1 MRLRDKFIKKGCG
14 TLMAVS
20 SLPSKD
26 GIGTFG
32 IEAYKFIDFLR
43 ITRQRYWQMLP
54 IVCLGEG
61 NSPYKSVS
69 CFAGEPLYIDLNF
82 LVRDGLLS
90 PSHLKDMPNGK
101 VDYKSV
107 REYKLPLLKI
117 AAQNFDV
124 KRTDFKYFTVQNSF
138 WLDDYSIFVT
148 MQKQF
153 NSEKIADFDE
163 NLRYRT
169 PDSLSHFIDEH
180 YYEIQECKII
190 QFLFFSQFYELSKY
204 ARKNGIMLIGDIP
217 FYVAPDSADV
227 WKNPECFEVGRDL
240 APSLIAGVPPDI
252 FSKSG
257 QLWGNPI
264 YNWENQRKNDYLWW
278 RMRLLFMS
286 RHFDVIRI
294 DHFRAFADYYAI
306 PQDAPD
312 AQSGQWV
319 DGEDISF
326 WDTVKKHLGALNI
339 IAEDLGGEDSP
350 KVKALLE
357 KTGFPNM
364 KILQFAFT
372 GDPHNSFLPQ
382 NYPNRCV
389 CYTGTHDND
398 TTLGWYKGADSKTLT
413 VLKAYLPNV
422 DEETVVF
429 GMLEL
434 LAKSDAY
441 MMIVPMQDWL
451 SLDSSGRMNTP
462 ATKEGNWEWRLSYIP
477 NDNDLLNQI
486 KTISKRK

>member
-1 MRLRDKFIKKGCG
+1 MRLRDKFKKKGCG
-14 TLMAVS
+14 TLLAVS
-20 SLPSKD
+20 ALPSKD

-32 IEAYKFIDFLR
+32 IEAYNFIDFLR
-43 ITRQRYWQMLP
+43 ATRQKYWQMLP

-90 PSHLKDMPNGK
+90 PSHLKDMPSGD

-107 REYKLPLLKI
+107 REYKLPLLKT
-117 AAQNFDV
+117 AAQNFDT
-124 KRTDFKYFTVQNSF
+124 KRTDYKHFTVQNSF
-138 WLDDYSIFVT
+138 WLDDYAIFVT
-148 MQKQF
+148 AQNLYK
-153 NSEKIADFDE
+153 SEKIADFDD
-163 NLRYRT
+163 NIKYRLA
-169 PDSLSHFIDEH
+169 DSLRDFCDEH

-190 QFLFFSQFYELSKY
+190 QFFFFSQFYELLKY

-227 WKNPECFEVGRDL
+227 WKNPEAFMVGRDL
-240 APSLIAGVPPDI
+240 TPSLIAGVPPDI
-252 FSKSG
+252 FSESG

-278 RMRLLFMS
+278 RMRLHFMANLF
-286 RHFDVIRI
+286 DIIRI

-306 PQDAPD
+306 PHDAD
-312 AQSGQWV
+312 NARCGEWEK
-319 DGEDISF
+319 GEDINF
-326 WDTVKKHLGALNI
+326 WDTIAKHLGHLNI
-339 IAEDLGGEDSP
+339 IAEDLGGEDSAE
-350 KVKALLE
+350 VKALLQ

-372 GDPHNSFLPQ
+372 GDPHNYFLPQ
-382 NYPNRCV
+382 NYPFKCV

-398 TTLGWYKGADSKTLT
+398 TTLGWYKSADNKTLT
-413 VLKAYLPNV
+413 VLQAYLPNIN
-422 DEETVVF
+422 EETAVF
-429 GMLEL
+429 RMLEL
-434 LAKSDAY
+434 LSKSNAY

-451 SLDSSGRMNTP
+451 SLDGNARMNTP
-462 ATKEGNWEWRLSYIP
+462 ATKDGNWKWRLDSIP
-477 NDNDLLNQI
+477 TDEKTLNQI
-486 KTISKRK
+486 KNIAKRK